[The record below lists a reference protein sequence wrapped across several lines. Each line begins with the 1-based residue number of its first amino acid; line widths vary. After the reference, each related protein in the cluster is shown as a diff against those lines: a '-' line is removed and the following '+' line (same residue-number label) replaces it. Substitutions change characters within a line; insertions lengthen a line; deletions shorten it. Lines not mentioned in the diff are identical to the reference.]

1 MGTVCHICENNDH
14 NYDFLEKNVVQ
25 SQKENESIIENA
37 RAKVKCSDSFNETE
51 NIQQRKTTIINN
63 PDEISLDVLK
73 IMSLGAYFKV
83 CVIQNKFKKFIKLK
97 YRKKDENE
105 GTIKS
110 AFKNTKSIKSNKN
123 LNFLIKEKQDNSN
136 LSFSNIAL
144 TNNDNLQDNYFQ
156 QNTEHNEN
164 LEFVK
169 DRVNPMNSAEIFT
182 GNLINNKYYGIG
194 ILKLFSNEIC
204 YGKCNFLIFY

>member
-1 MGTVCHICENNDH
+1 MHLLYTSWPHIKGLDIGGFDNVTEKASTSSSPVTSNNISSATVDTSGMFQ
-14 NYDFLEKNVVQ
+14 YLATAGQ
-25 SQKENESIIENA
+25 
-37 RAKVKCSDSFNETE
+37 TE
-51 NIQQRKTTIINN
+51 FT
-63 PDEISLDVLK
+63 
-73 IMSLGAYFKV
+73 GADT
-83 CVIQNKFKKFIKLK
+83 NG
-97 YRKKDENE
+97 N
-105 GTIKS
+105 
-110 AFKNTKSIKSNKN
+110 
-123 LNFLIKEKQDNSN
+123 N